1 MRVRSLRRDL
11 QTTAEADV
19 RVLLPFS
26 PICKRQSIAWCTGRF
41 SDGNRKRIRKG
52 KTSRRWPKVPS
63 PRFNY
68 KWEIIVSTCPLLIF
82 PWISGNDDH
91 RLTKCFPFQFFFRNR
106 NALGGRMRRE
116 GRWYIIDAYC
126 GYFFLKGPG
135 FHSISWPFVFCYLP
149 LKAFAL
155 YKHANRKF
163 QRKLYTKW
171 AQKKGK
177 ETVLLAVTTRDL

>member
-1 MRVRSLRRDL
+1 MRSEVVCD
-11 QTTAEADV
+11 AKDV
-19 RVLLPFS
+19 GILS
-26 PICKRQSIAWCTGRF
+26 THIAVT
-41 SDGNRKRIRKG
+41 
-52 KTSRRWPKVPS
+52 
-63 PRFNY
+63 
-68 KWEIIVSTCPLLIF
+68 
-82 PWISGNDDH
+82 
-91 RLTKCFPFQFFFRNR
+91 
-106 NALGGRMRRE
+106 
-116 GRWYIIDAYC
+116 
-126 GYFFLKGPG
+126 FFLKGPV